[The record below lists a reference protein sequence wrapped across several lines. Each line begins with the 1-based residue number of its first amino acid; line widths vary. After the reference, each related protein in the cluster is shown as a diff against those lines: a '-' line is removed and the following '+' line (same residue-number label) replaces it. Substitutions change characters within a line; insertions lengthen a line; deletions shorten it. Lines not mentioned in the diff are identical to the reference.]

1 MDFWYAYTGESLI
14 AGNGRMIQHVV
25 ADNSVTP
32 NFIVAAGESYKIY
45 SKILGGVS
53 KETHSAA
60 FIAALAIRELDKNPK
75 PENFTS
81 LKQIYKLFAGLD
93 IEQVAINFLNARIVS
108 TYQTENLGKQL
119 VQGFAKGELLFLP
132 RDQASLYSPE
142 YLNKL
147 PGIIVFLL
155 TKSNSERKA
164 FNDYLRRGI
173 PPILDSNAY
182 TKIANTR
189 PVLAS
194 FAKEIREEKALQQR
208 GCL

>member
-1 MDFWYAYTGESLI
+1 MDWYGYTGESLV
-14 AGNGRMIQHVV
+14 AGRGRMIQNVV
-25 ADNSVTP
+25 AGNSAIAD
-32 NFIVAAGESYKIY
+32 FIVAAGESYKIY
-45 SKILGGVS
+45 SRFLRGVS
-53 KETHSAA
+53 KETYNAA

-173 PPILDSNAY
+173 PPIFDSNAY